1 MFKVGQ
7 KLMEIDSIWGKPTQ
21 EGLYHIIRVNKHTY
35 TLNDG
40 SHIDKETLVRKT
52 KYSKYT
58 YIVPTEK
65 QIKEFIDIKI
75 MFKKTIYLQDF
86 NKELKESKE
95 IINFYLE
102 HRDKIQLDN
111 DEIISN
117 LEYALEY
124 LLDEL
129 KSDDNV

>member
-1 MFKVGQ
+1 MFKVWQ

-21 EGLYHIIRVNKHTY
+21 EGLYHIIRVNKNTY

-40 SHIDKETLVRKT
+40 KHIDKETLVRKT
-52 KYSKYT
+52 RYSRHT
-58 YIVPTEK
+58 YVVPTDE
-65 QIKEFIDIKI
+65 QIKEFINAKI
-75 MFKKTIYLQDF
+75 MLKKTVLLREF
-86 NKELKESKE
+86 NKELKESKD
-95 IINFYLE
+95 IIDFYLE
-102 HRDKIQLDN
+102 HKDKIQLDN

-129 KSDDNV
+129 RVDKDV